1 MFEMTSAEIEA
12 FLKAPRYA
20 VVGTNRMDG
29 APQLSPVW
37 FLYEGGLLFV
47 GIERGSAKYH
57 NLVRD
62 SRISLC
68 IHAGHPDPR
77 AVMVYGHAEILE
89 VDSPGMEDIRWRVT
103 RLYKGSDEE
112 ARRYRES
119 RPDVDSVILRI
130 TPEKI
135 MSHDFNRL

>member
-12 FLKAPRYA
+12 FLKEPRYA
-20 VVGTNRMDG
+20 VVGTNRVDG

-37 FLYEGGLLFV
+37 FIYEGGLLFV
-47 GIERGSAKYH
+47 GIEKASAKYR

-62 SRISLC
+62 GRISLC

-77 AVMVYGHAEILE
+77 TVMVYGRAEILE
-89 VDSPGMEDIRWRVT
+89 VDNPGVEDIRWRLT
-103 RLYKGSDEE
+103 RLYKGPDEE

-119 RPDVDSVILRI
+119 RQGADSVILRV
-130 TPEKI
+130 TPVKLI
-135 MSHDFNRL
+135 SHDLNRL